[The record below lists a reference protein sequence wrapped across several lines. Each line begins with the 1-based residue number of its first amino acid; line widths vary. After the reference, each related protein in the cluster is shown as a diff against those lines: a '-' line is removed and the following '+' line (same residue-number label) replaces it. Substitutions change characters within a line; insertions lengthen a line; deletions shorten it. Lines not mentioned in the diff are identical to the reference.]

1 MKHEIHG
8 ITSFQITAP
17 FTLRLVFEDRSVQVI
32 DFLPILAGEVFGP
45 LCDLKLFNQ
54 VKLEP
59 EARTVVWPNGADF
72 DPALLHD
79 WPQYSE
85 QFAERAKQ
93 WAQGDSRKVAE
104 PGPSYGGSKAI
115 PK

>member
-1 MKHEIHG
+1 MKHEIHTV
-8 ITSFQITAP
+8 TSVEIAGP
-17 FTLRLVFEDRSVQVI
+17 YTLRLVFEDRTVQVI
-32 DFLPILAGEVFGP
+32 DFLPVLRGEVFAP
-45 LCDLKLFNQ
+45 LRDLVLFNQ
-54 VKLEP
+54 VKLDP

-79 WPQYSE
+79 WPQHAE

-104 PGPSYGGSKAI
+104 SKSAYGSAKMDS
-115 PK
+115 